1 MVPGSCFVQLNLTPV
16 HIKYSYM
23 QDVHANELI
32 VSLVRLIAQSTVLVT
47 IAA

>member
-1 MVPGSCFVQLNLTPV
+1 MVPGSCFVLLNLTPV

-23 QDVHANELI
+23 QDVHVNELMK
-32 VSLVRLIAQSTVLVT
+32 SSVRLIALNTVLVT